1 MAAAAEVISGAIP
14 AARRNTFFTGTPEI
28 YFAKAIDNSRLVKV
42 EDPRRNREM
51 KQFATALACL
61 FLLVF
66 TYAWQHFRAI
76 EYGYL
81 IESSKRELNNLTE
94 MNRALHL
101 EDASLRDP
109 ERIDVMARRMGL
121 VPPEPGQVMRMDSAA
136 AESNTAVVASGEA
149 VVIMPGQERQQKG
162 ELFSGSPG
170 RPAGEAALPRDIFGG
185 RPAVG
190 PPVCLAGVF

>member
-1 MAAAAEVISGAIP
+1 MAAAAAVGVLNGAIP
-14 AARRNTFFTGTPEI
+14 AARRNSFFTGTPEI

-51 KQFATALACL
+51 KQFGTALGVL

-94 MNRALHL
+94 MNRALQL

-121 VPPEPGQVMRMDSAA
+121 VPPEPGQVIRMDSAA
-136 AESNTAVVASGEA
+136 AESGAPVMASAEPMM
-149 VVIMPGQERQQKG
+149 VLVGQ
-162 ELFSGSPG
+162 
-170 RPAGEAALPRDIFGG
+170 
-185 RPAVG
+185 
-190 PPVCLAGVF
+190 

>member
-1 MAAAAEVISGAIP
+1 MAAAAAAGVMHSAIP

-28 YFAKAIDNSRLVKV
+28 YFAKAIDNSRLVKM
-42 EDPRRNREM
+42 EDPGRNREM
-51 KQFATALACL
+51 KQFGTALACL

-76 EYGYL
+76 EYGYQ

-94 MNRALHL
+94 MNRALRL

-121 VPPEPGQVMRMDSAA
+121 VPPEPGQVIRMDGATMDGA
-136 AESNTAVVASGEA
+136 GPVVASA
-149 VVIMPGQERQQKG
+149 TPITVMAGQ
-162 ELFSGSPG
+162 
-170 RPAGEAALPRDIFGG
+170 
-185 RPAVG
+185 
-190 PPVCLAGVF
+190 